1 MVNKPSIFKTVVLTT
16 VNTWRSVMDVKYNP
30 LRFIPDPVLQ
40 TYIMVCLFTMWS
52 AFFGVIAIYYIGWL
66 GYSIAV
72 SIAVHLAIL
81 IPCAV
86 TNAVFMDAER
96 KGQSWVDS
104 WKSEQS
110 LYRQFMNRA
119 KGNIVKW
126 DIDKES

>member
-1 MVNKPSIFKTVVLTT
+1 
-16 VNTWRSVMDVKYNP
+16 
-30 LRFIPDPVLQ
+30 
-40 TYIMVCLFTMWS
+40 MWS

-66 GYSIAV
+66 GYSIPV

-104 WKSEQS
+104 WRSEQS
-110 LYRQFMNRA
+110 LYRQFLNRA
-119 KGNIVKW
+119 KSNVVKW